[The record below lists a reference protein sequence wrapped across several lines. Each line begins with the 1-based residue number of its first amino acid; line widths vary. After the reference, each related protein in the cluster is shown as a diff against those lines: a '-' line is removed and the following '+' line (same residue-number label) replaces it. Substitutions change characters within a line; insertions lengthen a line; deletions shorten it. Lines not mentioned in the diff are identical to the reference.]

1 MLFKVLLV
9 TKLPHLEKKV
19 DGLIKAHD
27 VAYKQILVTVKVY
40 YGSDLTSLAIE
51 KLDVSLVLVS
61 SCLDLFG

>member
-19 DGLIKAHD
+19 DRLIKAHD